1 MCKVVKWKYSSHI
14 IYELCFH
21 LAFGCLDICLV
32 RVKKSG
38 SLTECPTAY
47 KSIASFFSQSPSSPA
62 YAFDSKRKYFC
73 MRHWT
78 CSVFG
83 EYLRMCFFS
92 FSLKTMQK
100 STPCTLSVLCW
111 LVDVRTIK
119 TILAEI
125 LWINVSYEINLEVN
139 LFLCVCVIVAFK
151 FVFPPPCL
159 SLQSL

>member
-21 LAFGCLDICLV
+21 LAFGVSTFVWWEWKKVVRWRNAQRHIKALHRFFPSHHHHPHTLSIRKENIFACDIEHV
-32 RVKKSG
+32 
-38 SLTECPTAY
+38 
-47 KSIASFFSQSPSSPA
+47 Q
-62 YAFDSKRKYFC
+62 
-73 MRHWT
+73 

-119 TILAEI
+119 AILAEI

-139 LFLCVCVIVAFK
+139 LFLCVCYCCI
-151 FVFPPPCL
+151 
-159 SLQSL
+159 

>member
-1 MCKVVKWKYSSHI
+1 MKVFFAYNLWAVLS
-14 IYELCFH
+14 
-21 LAFGCLDICLV
+21 FGFRCLDICLV